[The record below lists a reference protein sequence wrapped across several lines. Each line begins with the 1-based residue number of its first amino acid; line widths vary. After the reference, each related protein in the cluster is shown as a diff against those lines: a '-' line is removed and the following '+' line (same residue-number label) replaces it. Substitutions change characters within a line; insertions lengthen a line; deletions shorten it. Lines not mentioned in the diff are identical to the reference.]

1 MREMCVS
8 VQVHKCLGVLWAQRP
23 DPSLEPFAYDD
34 ESSEG
39 DDTVSPGDQGTSSKF
54 SLLSL
59 A

>member
-1 MREMCVS
+1 MCVS
-8 VQVHKCLGVLWAQRP
+8 VQAHKCLGVLRAQRP

-34 ESSEG
+34 ESSDG
-39 DDTVSPGDQGTSSKF
+39 DDTVSPGDQGASSKV